1 MNNTEV
7 RQQINQ
13 YLDVLSSERLE
24 LVADFLAYLA
34 DKESEDATQELL
46 DIPGFTESFEEGKKD
61 IAEDRVKNWRLI
73 IRNTSA
79 TLSTSD
85 APASLTLR

>member
-1 MNNTEV
+1 MSNTEV

-34 DKESEDATQELL
+34 EKESEDATQELL
-46 DIPGFTESFEEGKKD
+46 DIPGFIESFEIGKKD
-61 IAEDRVKNWRLI
+61 ITEGRVKSWRT
-73 IRNTSA
+73 IR
-79 TLSTSD
+79 SD
-85 APASLTLR
+85 V

>member
-13 YLDVLSSERLE
+13 YLDALSSKRLE
-24 LVADFLAYLA
+24 LVADFLAYLV

-46 DIPGFTESFEEGKKD
+46 DIPGFIESFERGKKD
-61 IAEDRVKNWRLI
+61 VAESRIKY
-73 IRNTSA
+73 
-79 TLSTSD
+79 
-85 APASLTLR
+85 

>member
-13 YLDVLSSERLE
+13 YSDVLSSERLQ

-46 DIPGFTESFEEGKKD
+46 DIPGFIESFEK
-61 IAEDRVKNWRLI
+61 AN
-73 IRNTSA
+73 NSS
-79 TLSTSD
+79 STNS
-85 APASLTLR
+85 S